1 MTSPLFPSFTHTCS
15 PLHIAM
21 CVHAVNW
28 LYKMLKFVLFPYQT
42 NITPLYVASQN
53 GDHEVVQS
61 LLAAGANV
69 DITTSTVS

>member
-1 MTSPLFPSFTHTCS
+1 ML
-15 PLHIAM
+15 LIGYIK
-21 CVHAVNW
+21 CVFFI
-28 LYKMLKFVLFPYQT
+28 LKFVLFPYQT